1 MAIPISVP
9 RLGWTM
15 EEGVFVG
22 WLKKDGEEVK
32 PGDLLYTLEGEKAT
46 QEVESMDGGILRI
59 PPDAPQPGV
68 TVVVGALLGYLTEPG
83 ESAPWETQAVQAVS
97 RNQPRAAAPAVATEV
112 PIAGPPQAA
121 ALATSVAEPAIS
133 PRARRVAREL
143 GIDWHGLRGGG
154 RSGRI
159 RERDV
164 RATAAAAPA
173 SAGSVG
179 RMTPVRKVIAER
191 MARSAHTTAPVTL
204 TTRADATNLVGLREQ
219 FKAAAEGPVPGYTD
233 LIVKLTALLLRRHPH
248 MNAVW
253 RDDGVF
259 VADAVHIAIAVDTDA
274 GLLAPVLRDVAS
286 LTVRQVV
293 DQSQALIEQARV
305 QRLTVEQMQGGTFT
319 VTNLGMHG
327 IDAFTPI
334 INLPQVAILG
344 VGRITREP
352 AVVNE
357 QIVPRDMVAL
367 SLTFDHRAVDGGP
380 AARFLDELRGAIEQP
395 AAWLVA

>member
-22 WLKKDGEEVK
+22 WLKKDGDEVK

-46 QEVESMDGGILRI
+46 QEVEVMDGGILRI
-59 PPDAPQPGV
+59 PPDAPQPGA
-68 TVVVGALLGYLTEPG
+68 TVAVGALLGYLMEPC
-83 ESAPWETQAVQAVS
+83 EPAPWETQGVAANSPSSARAPAPAVS
-97 RNQPRAAAPAVATEV
+97 NEVAAASAPRAAAPAAS
-112 PIAGPPQAA
+112 G
-121 ALATSVAEPAIS
+121 AEPAIS

-143 GIDWHGLRGGG
+143 GIDWRRLRGGG

-164 RATAAAAPA
+164 RAAAATAPA
-173 SAGSVG
+173 SDGSAV
-179 RMTPVRKVIAER
+179 RMTPIRRVIAER

-233 LIVKLTALLLRRHPH
+233 LIVKLTALVLRRHPH
-248 MNAVW
+248 LNAVW
-253 RDDGVF
+253 RDDGLLLVE
-259 VADAVHIAIAVDTDA
+259 AVDIAIAVDTDA

-286 LTVRQVV
+286 LTVRQVAE
-293 DQSQALIEQARV
+293 QSRALIEQARA
-305 QRLTVEQMQGGTFT
+305 QRLTAEQMQGGTFT

-357 QIVPRDMVAL
+357 QIVPRDMLTL
-367 SLTFDHRAVDGGP
+367 SLTFDHRVVDGGP
-380 AARFLDELRGAIEQP
+380 AARFLDTLRGAIEQP